1 MYILHCI
8 GIVVILRYLTGPM
21 YCIIL
26 VLCIAQV
33 QCQTILLYYIGI
45 VCIAQVLC
53 RTITS
58 VLYYI
63 GIVCIAQVLCRI
75 IITGMLDVWR

>member
-1 MYILHCI
+1 MS
-8 GIVVILRYLTGPM
+8 
-21 YCIIL
+21 CIIL
-26 VLCIAQV
+26 VSCIAQV
-33 QCQTILLYYIGI
+33 RSQTILLYCIGI

-53 RTITS
+53 MIITC

>member
-1 MYILHCI
+1 MLHCI
-8 GIVVILRYLTGPM
+8 GIVVILRYYAGLM
-21 YCIIL
+21 SCIIL
-26 VLCIAQV
+26 VWRIAQVQCQTILLYYIGIVCIAQV

-53 RTITS
+53 R
-58 VLYYI
+58 
-63 GIVCIAQVLCRI
+63 I